1 VIKRVFLDSDVVLD
15 VATGR
20 EPFVHASKASLA
32 VVENGYAIGVVSAN
46 SVTNIY
52 YVLRKLSSG
61 EKAKE
66 FLRTLLEYVSAVPVD
81 HEVLKQA
88 LQSEFLDFEDG
99 VQHYCAAKH
108 QCELI
113 ITRNTKHYKK
123 SQVTVLEPREF
134 IALYA

>member
-1 VIKRVFLDSDVVLD
+1 MIKRVFLDSDVVLD

-20 EPFVHASKASLA
+20 EPFVHTSKASLA
-32 VVENGYAIGVVSAN
+32 ILENGYAIGVVSAN

-66 FLRTLLEYVSAVPVD
+66 FLRILLEYVSAVPVD
-81 HEVLKQA
+81 HEVLKRA

-99 VQHYCAAKH
+99 VQQYCAVKN
-108 QCELI
+108 QCDLI
-113 ITRNTKHYKK
+113 ITRNPKHYAK
-123 SQVTVLEPREF
+123 SEIRVLEPREF
-134 IALYA
+134 VALYR

>member
-1 VIKRVFLDSDVVLD
+1 MIKRVLLDSDVVLD

-20 EPFVHASKASLA
+20 EPFVHKSKASLA
-32 VVENGYAIGVVSAN
+32 IVENGYAIGVVSAN

-61 EKAKE
+61 EKARG

-81 HEVLKQA
+81 HDALKHA

-99 VQHYCAAKH
+99 VQHYCAVKN

-113 ITRNTKHYKK
+113 ITRNTRHYKK
-123 SQVTVLEPREF
+123 SQIRVLEPREF
-134 IALYA
+134 VALYT